1 MLVDPN
7 IVPIDMI
14 KEDNSDI
21 HRGKIG
27 IAKKGSLK
35 VKLNLIETKD
45 ALYGSLPGEWD
56 PQVILS
62 QFQFAEDNVR
72 A

>member
-35 VKLNLIETKD
+35 VKLNL
-45 ALYGSLPGEWD
+45 
-56 PQVILS
+56 VIP
-62 QFQFAEDNVR
+62 
-72 A
+72 